1 MALDIGDT
9 VYHREYGRGVVVQLG
24 GIDPRWG
31 QSYIV
36 AFGRISSLRSTWCVF
51 EDEVS
56 VVTKG

>member
-1 MALDIGDT
+1 
-9 VYHREYGRGVVVQLG
+9 VVVQLG